1 MSIFIF
7 IAIFGEQGNKKYH
20 FSTAAR
26 VQKMFLKYD
35 DTILIVF
42 KVQYA
47 R

>member
-7 IAIFGEQGNKKYH
+7 IAIFGEQGNKKY
-20 FSTAAR
+20 FSTAAH
-26 VQKMFLKYD
+26 VQKMFVKYD

-47 R
+47 P